1 MLEAMHR
8 IGLPGGRSASF
19 RLTTRP
25 LDQGLA
31 SMPTDEMLV
40 ERRRWH
46 AGNRAVSLGVRDFS
60 QSSDLEDAYR
70 IHGIDETSIV
80 NAALN
85 LMR

>member
-46 AGNRAVSLGVRDFS
+46 AGTEPLSRAC
-60 QSSDLEDAYR
+60 
-70 IHGIDETSIV
+70 
-80 NAALN
+80 N
-85 LMR
+85 LLTFVLAPLP